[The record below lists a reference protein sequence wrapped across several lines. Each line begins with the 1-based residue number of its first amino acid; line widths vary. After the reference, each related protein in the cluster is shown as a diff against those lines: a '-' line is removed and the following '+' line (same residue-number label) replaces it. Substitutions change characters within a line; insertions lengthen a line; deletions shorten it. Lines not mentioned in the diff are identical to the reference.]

1 MKMATILESKRKEIL
16 AVLPL
21 LEKNAVWVAQ
31 HLGDLR
37 KTYPDQFVAVQ
48 DQKVID
54 TATSRKELL
63 KKLEKRDDVKDSVA
77 IEFIGTKPFKF
88 LV

>member
-1 MKMATILESKRKEIL
+1 MATILESRRKEIL

-21 LEKNAVWVAQ
+21 LEKNTVWVAQ
-31 HLGDLR
+31 HLEELR

-48 DQKVID
+48 DRKVID
-54 TATSRKELL
+54 TATSRKAL
-63 KKLEKRDDVKDSVA
+63 LEKLDKRSDIKDSVA
-77 IEFIGTKPFKF
+77 IEFIGSKPLKF